1 MLQLLIGVG
10 EKSFAGRSQAH
21 AYRREGVSLLFLI
34 RGLRLKEG
42 THQSVIFRFVLGG
55 STWVGQPAD
64 LARLSE
70 VVFMKKL
77 LESDNPV
84 NAICPEDAEL
94 ALVIAAKIDQT
105 TTTPASA
112 GQRHLVDR
120 TDALPVLV
128 FEQHDRLTRHRC

>member
-1 MLQLLIGVG
+1 M
-10 EKSFAGRSQAH
+10 
-21 AYRREGVSLLFLI
+21 
-34 RGLRLKEG
+34 GLRVRRL
-42 THQSVIFRFVLGG
+42 R
-55 STWVGQPAD
+55 PASD
-64 LARLSE
+64 
-70 VVFMKKL
+70 VVFMKKP

-84 NAICPEDAEL
+84 NAIRPEDAEL

-105 TTTPASA
+105 TTTLASA

>member
-1 MLQLLIGVG
+1 
-10 EKSFAGRSQAH
+10 
-21 AYRREGVSLLFLI
+21 
-34 RGLRLKEG
+34 
-42 THQSVIFRFVLGG
+42 
-55 STWVGQPAD
+55 
-64 LARLSE
+64 
-70 VVFMKKL
+70 MKKV

-84 NAICPEDAEL
+84 NAIRPEDAEL

>member
-1 MLQLLIGVG
+1 LRVRRL
-10 EKSFAGRSQAH
+10 RSA
-21 AYRREGVSLLFLI
+21 
-34 RGLRLKEG
+34 
-42 THQSVIFRFVLGG
+42 
-55 STWVGQPAD
+55 
-64 LARLSE
+64 SE
-70 VVFMKKL
+70 VVFMKKV

-94 ALVIAAKIDQT
+94 ALVIATKVDET

-128 FEQHDRLTRHRC
+128 FEQHDRLTRHRCGKA